1 MRPDGPDKVT
11 GKLAYLTDMTAPG
24 MLIGSVL
31 RSPHP
36 HAKII
41 AIRTEKAKQSPGVSA
56 VLTHEDIPGMNAY
69 GIAAQDQPVFCF
81 DVVRYIG
88 DAVAAV
94 AAESIEA
101 AERALA
107 LIEVDYEVLPIVDD
121 PQAALEENAPQL
133 HPHGNVLHR
142 NSYSRGDVES
152 AFADCSYIVEE
163 IYVSPRQMHTYME
176 TEGGAFCPGTGWPAD
191 GIFADTAWFHGSP

>member
-1 MRPDGPDKVT
+1 
-11 GKLAYLTDMTAPG
+11 

-31 RSPHP
+31 QNHL

-41 AIRTEKAKQSPGVSA
+41 AIRTEKAKQAPGVSA

-88 DAVAAV
+88 DVAAV
-94 AAESIEA
+94 AAKYLV
-101 AERALA
+101 ERALA
-107 LIEVDYEVLPIVDD
+107 LIEVDYEVLPIIMI
-121 PQAALEENAPQL
+121 LRSLENAPQL

-142 NSYSRGDVES
+142 NGYSRGDGRHVGLL
-152 AFADCSYIVEE
+152 YIVEE
-163 IYVSPRQMHTYME
+163 MSTQRRFIRTWKQKAGFLFRNRMSLTVYWPTQHGFMDQLGYLPAGLPEEAIRIVLSPMAALW
-176 TEGGAFCPGTGWPAD
+176 G
-191 GIFADTAWFHGSP
+191 